1 MIAKTWLTQQSG
13 GFIDNQIVRTL
24 EHKRTSSKPRKLLSK
39 SVKA

>member
-24 EHKRTSSKPRKLLSK
+24 EHKRTSSQLRERLSPG
-39 SVKA
+39 VKA